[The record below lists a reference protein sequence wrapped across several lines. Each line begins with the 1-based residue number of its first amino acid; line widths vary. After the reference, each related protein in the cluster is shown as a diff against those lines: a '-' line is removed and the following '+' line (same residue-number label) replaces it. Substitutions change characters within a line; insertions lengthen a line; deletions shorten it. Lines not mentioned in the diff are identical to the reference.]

1 MLFLCL
7 QKHYVLTKY
16 YFLMQHYLLFMCRQ
30 VTLNKESS
38 DNDLAELLYIISD
51 TSSVDFIG

>member
-1 MLFLCL
+1 
-7 QKHYVLTKY
+7 
-16 YFLMQHYLLFMCRQ
+16 MQHYLLFMCRQ
-30 VTLNKESS
+30 VMLNKESS

>member
-1 MLFLCL
+1 
-7 QKHYVLTKY
+7 
-16 YFLMQHYLLFMCRQ
+16 MQHYLLFKNMCSQ